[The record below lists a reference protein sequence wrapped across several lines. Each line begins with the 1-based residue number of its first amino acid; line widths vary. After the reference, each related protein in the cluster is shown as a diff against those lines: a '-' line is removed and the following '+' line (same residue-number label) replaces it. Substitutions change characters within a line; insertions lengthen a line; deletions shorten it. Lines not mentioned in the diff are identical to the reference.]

1 MSQNDYRSTA
11 VSRKLIVL
19 VSPFQHDKQQQHL
32 VGILEFYVLGK
43 LKERF
48 KCDLLGLFWDCEL

>member
-1 MSQNDYRSTA
+1 VSQNDYRSTA

-19 VSPFQHDKQQQHL
+19 VSPFQHNKQQQHL
-32 VGILEFYVLGK
+32 VGILELCVLGK

-48 KCDLLGLFWDCEL
+48 KRDLLGFIRDSEF